1 MGLDSN
7 QSIKVEWRK
16 VRARRNW
23 GRRVTGRF
31 LLSDSPGGV
40 CGVEKRGERRES
52 FLLGTHV
59 ASSGDSGVIK
69 ARAGARGTQAT
80 AECVGMGGEKALLA
94 KLSESRVRWCGHP
107 RPERTETERME
118 RVSRVTHVRHP
129 PPRSPPPLTILPCFA
144 RSSTEEKRETSSTDV
159 HGSPIRLP
167 PFLSLS
173 SSSPFLLPPRATR
186 TTCEKLKRNST

>member
-1 MGLDSN
+1 MGTTSDRPFSSLGFSGR
-7 QSIKVEWRK
+7 SVRGGEAGRK
-16 VRARRNW
+16 
-23 GRRVTGRF
+23 TG
-31 LLSDSPGGV
+31 
-40 CGVEKRGERRES
+40 E

-80 AECVGMGGEKALLA
+80 AECVGMEGGEKALLA

-173 SSSPFLLPPRATR
+173 PPSPPSSSLLEQRVQR
-186 TTCEKLKRNST
+186 VKN

>member
-1 MGLDSN
+1 MGTTSDRPFSSLGFSGR
-7 QSIKVEWRK
+7 SVRGGEAGRK
-16 VRARRNW
+16 
-23 GRRVTGRF
+23 TG
-31 LLSDSPGGV
+31 
-40 CGVEKRGERRES
+40 E

-80 AECVGMGGEKALLA
+80 AECVGMEGGEKALLA

-129 PPRSPPPLTILPCFA
+129 PPRSPPPSLF
-144 RSSTEEKRETSSTDV
+144 RSLVHRGETRDLLDRCSRFTDT
-159 HGSPIRLP
+159 PAT
-167 PFLSLS
+167 LSLS
-173 SSSPFLLPPRATR
+173 LLLPPRATR